1 MNGVGIVCD
10 GKDMS
15 KNNFYISVII
25 QYVAGTNDRVIK
37 SIKRN
42 TCIVYF
48 WTSPNIRKDLLLLVH
63 DADLDGFLVL
73 VKTDKNW

>member
-1 MNGVGIVCD
+1 MGVPLVT
-10 GKDMS
+10 KDMS
-15 KNNFYISVII
+15 RNNFYNSAII
-25 QYVAGTNDRVIK
+25 QYVAGKNDCVIK